1 MSSVFKN
8 FLAKFSRISQPAHE
22 PAPRRKLP
30 FAPQAAL
37 RAIWRYPAGLP
48 KPPEPFHGRHCPLP
62 LPACGHPRCTASGL
76 RKIKNGYCSRLCL
89 SRMQIQVLKYLR
101 KPRAKRAQ
109 NGGQSYAERRVSIHL
124 FRRFPKYPF
133 RNDRRDSSRRQY
145 RAIRRQPPPSGKQKP
160 PITTRCLCRTRCQIP
175 ALSSQ
180 SVRARNTRNPLRIKA
195 MPQPACNL
203 R

>member
-1 MSSVFKN
+1 MNPSRGGNCRLPRKRR
-8 FLAKFSRISQPAHE
+8 AKGNIAVSCGFAKASGTVSR
-22 PAPRRKLP
+22 
-30 FAPQAAL
+30 
-37 RAIWRYPAGLP
+37 
-48 KPPEPFHGRHCPLP
+48 PPPPSPLH
-62 LPACGHPRCTASGL
+62 ACGHPRCTASGL

>member
-1 MSSVFKN
+1 MAVSRGF
-8 FLAKFSRISQPAHE
+8 AKASGTVSRPPLPSPPARLRTPALHCKRAAQNKKRILQP
-22 PAPRRKLP
+22 PLP
-30 FAPQAAL
+30 FQNANPSFE
-37 RAIWRYPAGLP
+37 IPA
-48 KPPEPFHGRHCPLP
+48 ET
-62 LPACGHPRCTASGL
+62 PREA
-76 RKIKNGYCSRLCL
+76 
-89 SRMQIQVLKYLR
+89 
-101 KPRAKRAQ
+101 RAKRRPIICGKA
-109 NGGQSYAERRVSIHL
+109 SFHTS

>member
-1 MSSVFKN
+1 MAVSRGF
-8 FLAKFSRISQPAHE
+8 AK
-22 PAPRRKLP
+22 
-30 FAPQAAL
+30 
-37 RAIWRYPAGLP
+37 
-48 KPPEPFHGRHCPLP
+48 
-62 LPACGHPRCTASGL
+62 ASGTVSRPPPPSPPARL
-76 RKIKNGYCSRLCL
+76 RTPALHCKRAAQNKNGYCSRLCL
-89 SRMQIQVLKYLR
+89 SGMQIHVLKYLR
-101 KPRAKRAQ
+101 KTRAKRAQ
-109 NGGQSYAERRVSIHL
+109 KRRPIICEKASFHTS

-160 PITTRCLCRTRCQIP
+160 PITTRCLYRTRCQIP
-175 ALSSQ
+175 ALSQ